1 MRRIPLRAIIPAGL
15 ALALLAGPLQAPAAA
30 QATVPITLTGASAT
44 SPSADV
50 TIAGRAVTITA
61 PGTYEIS
68 GTLNDGYLDV
78 DTSAS
83 GTVHLI
89 LNGAAITN
97 SSNAP
102 LQISDADDVVITLAA
117 GTTSRLT
124 DAATYVYPDP
134 DTDEP
139 NAALFSRAD
148 LRITGA
154 GALAVRG
161 NAYDG
166 ITSKDGLVIESG
178 TITVNAVDDGIRGKD
193 FLDITGGNVDVTAG
207 GDGIKSDDTEADRG
221 RLTIT
226 NGTVRVNAGDDAVKG
241 ENTVAISGGSVTV
254 TSSYE
259 AIESR
264 QITISG
270 GAVDVTAR
278 DDAINAVEDGY
289 GDFEVAPNAF
299 IRFTGGTTLV
309 NSSIDGIDSNGT
321 VTFAG
326 GTVVVSGPSSGSP
339 GEGAIDSN
347 GAVHFTGGTM
357 LGAGSTALA
366 VLSLPPT
373 TGQGWVAP
381 QLSSGQSAGTL
392 LHLVSG
398 GQVLVSYRAP
408 KAFREVVFSSN
419 RIQNGQTYEVYRG
432 GSLSGATTGGMATT
446 GGSIAG
452 ATRLMTVTAGQ
463 YRGGLVGWPPGG
475 PGWPPLPT
483 PSPTAPPPNPTTP
496 PPNPT
501 TPPPNPTTPP
511 PGAAGCTAT
520 YSILGQWQGGFQGDV
535 RVTAGSSAIRG
546 WRVTWTFANG
556 QTISQSWNAT
566 ITAAG
571 STVTATNVS
580 FNGSLG
586 AGASATFGFIGTWN
600 GSNTAPTLTCTAT

>member
-1 MRRIPLRAIIPAGL
+1 MKRIPLRAIVPLGL
-15 ALALLAGPLQAPAAA
+15 AVALTVGPLGAPATA

-68 GTLNDGYLDV
+68 GTLNDGYLNV
-78 DTSAS
+78 DTAAS
-83 GTVHLI
+83 GAVNLI
-89 LNGAAITN
+89 LNGAAISN

-102 LQISDADDVVITLAA
+102 LQVADADEVVITLAA
-117 GTTSRLT
+117 GTTSRLS
-124 DAATYVYPDP
+124 DATRYVYPDP
-134 DTDEP
+134 NTDEP
-139 NAALFSRAD
+139 DAALFSKSD
-148 LRITGA
+148 LRINGS
-154 GALAVRG
+154 GALIVQG

-166 ITSKDGLVIESG
+166 IVSKDGLIIESG

-193 FLDITGGNVDVTAG
+193 FLDINGGTIDVTAG
-207 GDGIKSDDTEADRG
+207 GDGIKSTDSDVDRG

-226 NGTVRVNAGDDAVKG
+226 NGSVRVNAGDDAIKG
-241 ENTVAISGGSVTV
+241 ENTVAISGGTVTV
-254 TSSYE
+254 TNSFE

-270 GAVDVTAR
+270 GTVNVTAR

-289 GDFEVAPNAF
+289 GDFDVAPNAF
-299 IRFTGGTTLV
+299 VRFTGGTTLV
-309 NSSIDGIDSNGT
+309 NSSIDGIDSNGS
-321 VTFAG
+321 VTFAA
-326 GTVVVSGPSSGSP
+326 GTVVVSGPATGSP

-347 GAVHFTGGTM
+347 GPVYFNGGTV
-357 LGAGSTALA
+357 LGAGSTSMA

-373 TGQGWVAP
+373 SGQGWVAP
-381 QLSSGQSAGTL
+381 QLSSSQPAGTL

-408 KAFREVVFSSN
+408 KNFREVVFSSN
-419 RIQNGQTYEVYRG
+419 RIQHGQTYEVYVG
-432 GSLSGATTGGMATT
+432 GSLTGTTTGGMATT

-452 ATRLMTVTAGQ
+452 ANRLMTVVAGQ

-475 PGWPPLPT
+475 PGWPPPPT
-483 PSPTAPPPNPTTP
+483 PTPTTPPPPNPTTP

-501 TPPPNPTTPP
+501 TPPPSTR
-511 PGAAGCTAT
+511 GCTAT
-520 YSILGQWQGGFQGDV
+520 YSVTNQWQGGFQGEV
-535 RVTAGSSAIRG
+535 QVTAGSSPITG

-556 QTISQSWNAT
+556 QTITQAWNAT
-566 ITAAG
+566 ISASG
-571 STVTATNVS
+571 SAVTATNVS

-586 AGASATFGFIGTWN
+586 AGGRTTFGFLGSWN
-600 GSNTAPTLTCTAT
+600 GSNTTPTLTCTAT

>member
-1 MRRIPLRAIIPAGL
+1 MKRIPLRAILPLGL
-15 ALALLAGPLQAPAAA
+15 AIALIAGPLEAPATA
-30 QATVPITLTGASAT
+30 QATVPITLTGSSAT
-44 SPSADV
+44 SSSADV

-61 PGTYEIS
+61 PGTYEIT
-68 GTLNDGYLDV
+68 GTLNDGYLNV

-83 GTVHLI
+83 GTVNLI
-89 LNGAAITN
+89 LNGATITN

-102 LQISDADDVVITLAA
+102 LQVADADQVVITLAA

-124 DAATYVYPDP
+124 DATSYVYPDP
-134 DTDEP
+134 STDEP
-139 NAALFSRAD
+139 NAALFSKAD
-148 LRITGA
+148 LRITGT

-161 NAYDG
+161 NANDG

-193 FLDITGGNVDVTAG
+193 FLDITGGNLDVTAG

-221 RLTIT
+221 RLAIT
-226 NGTVRVNAGDDAVKG
+226 NGTVRVNAGDDAIKG
-241 ENTVAISGGSVTV
+241 ENTVAISGGTVTV
-254 TSSYE
+254 TNSFE

-270 GAVDVTAR
+270 GTVNVTAR

-289 GDFEVAPNAF
+289 GDFDVAPNAF
-299 IRFTGGTTLV
+299 VRFTGGTTLV
-309 NSSIDGIDSNGT
+309 NSSIDGIDSNGS
-321 VTFAG
+321 VTFAA
-326 GTVVVSGPSSGSP
+326 GTVVVSGPSTGSP

-347 GAVHFTGGTM
+347 GPVYFNGGTV
-357 LGAGSTALA
+357 LGAGSTSMA

-373 TGQGWVAP
+373 AGQGWVAP
-381 QLSSGQSAGTL
+381 QLSSSQPAGAL

-398 GQVLVSYRAP
+398 GQVLASYRAP
-408 KAFREVVFSSN
+408 KNFREVVFSSN
-419 RIQNGQTYEVYRG
+419 RIQHGQTYEVYLG
-432 GSLSGATTGGMATT
+432 GSLTGTTIGGMATT

-452 ATRLMTVTAGQ
+452 ATRLMTVIAGQ

-475 PGWPPLPT
+475 PGWPPPT
-483 PSPTAPPPNPTTP
+483 TPPPTTPPPTTP

-501 TPPPNPTTPP
+501 TPPPSA
-511 PGAAGCTAT
+511 GGCTAT
-520 YSILGQWQGGFQGDV
+520 YSIVGQWQGGFQGDV
-535 RVTAGSSAIRG
+535 RITAGSSAING

-566 ITAAG
+566 ISASG
-571 STVTATNVS
+571 SAVTATNVS

>member
-1 MRRIPLRAIIPAGL
+1 MTRIPLRAVLPAGL
-15 ALALLAGPLQAPAAA
+15 AIALIAGPLGAPATA

-50 TIAGRAVTITA
+50 SIAGRAVTITA
-61 PGTYEIS
+61 PGTYEIT
-68 GTLNDGYLDV
+68 GTLNDGYLNV
-78 DTSAS
+78 DTSAP
-83 GTVHLI
+83 GTVELI

-97 SSNAP
+97 SSNAA
-102 LQISDADDVVITLAA
+102 LQVADADEVVITLAA

-124 DAATYVYPDP
+124 DATRYVYPDP
-134 DTDEP
+134 SIDEP
-139 NAALFSRAD
+139 NAALFSKSD
-148 LRITGA
+148 LRITGS
-154 GALAVRG
+154 GALSVRG

-193 FLDITGGNVDVTAG
+193 FLDITGGNIDVTAG
-207 GDGIKSDDTEADRG
+207 GDGIKSDDDEAGRG
-221 RLTIT
+221 RLAIT
-226 NGTVRVNAGDDAVKG
+226 NGTVRVTAGDDAIKG

-254 TSSYE
+254 TNSYE
-259 AIESR
+259 AIESK

-270 GAVDVTAR
+270 GSVNVTAR

-289 GDFEVAPNAF
+289 GDFDVAPNAF
-299 IRFTGGTTLV
+299 VRFTGGTTIV
-309 NSSIDGIDSNGT
+309 NSSIDGIDSNGS

-326 GTVVVSGPSSGSP
+326 GTVVVSGPSTGSP
-339 GEGAIDSN
+339 GEGALDSN
-347 GAVHFTGGTM
+347 GPVYFNGGTM
-357 LGAGSTALA
+357 LGAGSTSMA

-381 QLSSGQSAGTL
+381 QLSSSQGAGTL

-408 KAFREVVFSSN
+408 KSFREVVFSSN
-419 RIQNGQTYEVYRG
+419 RIQHGQTYEVYLG
-432 GSLSGATTGGMATT
+432 GSLSGTTIGGMATT

-475 PGWPPLPT
+475 PGWPP
-483 PSPTAPPPNPTTP
+483 PTTP

-511 PGAAGCTAT
+511 PGARGCTAT
-520 YSILGQWQGGFQGDV
+520 YSIQNQWQGGFQGEV
-535 RVTAGSSAIRG
+535 RVTAGSSPISG

-556 QTISQSWNAT
+556 QTITQSWNAT
-566 ITAAG
+566 ISASG
-571 STVTATNVS
+571 SAVTASNVS

-586 AGASATFGFIGTWN
+586 AGGSTTFGFLGSWN
-600 GSNTAPTLTCTAT
+600 GSNSAPTLTCTAS

>member
-1 MRRIPLRAIIPAGL
+1 MKRIPLRAILPVGL
-15 ALALLAGPLQAPAAA
+15 AIALIAGPLGAPAIA

-68 GTLNDGYLDV
+68 GTLNDGYLNV

-83 GTVHLI
+83 GAVELI
-89 LNGAAITN
+89 LNGATISN

-102 LQISDADDVVITLAA
+102 LQVADADQVVITLAA
-117 GTTSRLT
+117 GTTNRLS
-124 DAATYVYPDP
+124 DATSYVYPDP
-134 DTDEP
+134 STDEP
-139 NAALFSRAD
+139 NAALFSKAD
-148 LRITGA
+148 LRITGT

-193 FLDITGGNVDVTAG
+193 FLDITGGNIDVTAG
-207 GDGIKSDDTEADRG
+207 GDGIRSDDTEADRG
-221 RLTIT
+221 RLAIS
-226 NGTVRVNAGDDAVKG
+226 NGTVRVNAGDDAIKG
-241 ENTVAISGGSVTV
+241 ENTVAISGGTVTV
-254 TSSYE
+254 SNSYE

-270 GAVDVTAR
+270 GSVDVTAR
-278 DDAINAVEDGY
+278 DDAINAVEEGY
-289 GDFEVAPNAF
+289 GDFDVAPNAF
-299 IRFTGGTTLV
+299 VRFTGGTTLV
-309 NSSIDGIDSNGT
+309 NSSIDGIDSNGS
-321 VTFAG
+321 VTFAA
-326 GTVVVSGPSSGSP
+326 GTVVVSGPSTGSP

-347 GAVHFTGGTM
+347 GPVHFNGGTV
-357 LGAGSTALA
+357 LGAGSTSMA

-373 TGQGWVAP
+373 SGQGWVAP
-381 QLSSGQSAGTL
+381 QLSSSQPAGTL

-398 GQVLVSYRAP
+398 GQVLASYRAP
-408 KAFREVVFSSN
+408 KNFREVVFSSN
-419 RIQNGQTYEVYRG
+419 RIQHGQTYEVYRG
-432 GSLSGATTGGMATT
+432 GSLSGTTIGGMATS

-475 PGWPPLPT
+475 PGWPPPT
-483 PSPTAPPPNPTTP
+483 TPPPSPTTP

-501 TPPPNPTTPP
+501 TPPPSA
-511 PGAAGCTAT
+511 GGCTAT
-520 YSILGQWQGGFQGDV
+520 YSVAGQWQGGFQGEV
-535 RVTAGSSAIRG
+535 RVTAGSSAING

-556 QTISQSWNAT
+556 QTISQAWNAT
-566 ITAAG
+566 ISASG
-571 STVTATNVS
+571 SAVTATNVS

-586 AGASATFGFIGTWN
+586 AGASATFGFLGSWN

>member
-1 MRRIPLRAIIPAGL
+1 MRRIPLRAVLPAGL
-15 ALALLAGPLQAPAAA
+15 AIALIAGPLQTPAVA

-61 PGTYEIS
+61 PGTYEIT
-68 GTLNDGYLDV
+68 GTLNDGYLNV

-83 GTVHLI
+83 GIVNLI

-97 SSNAP
+97 SSNSP
-102 LQISDADDVVITLAA
+102 LQVTDADEVVITLAA

-134 DTDEP
+134 STDEP

-148 LRITGA
+148 LRITGS
-154 GALAVRG
+154 GALTVRG

-166 ITSKDGLVIESG
+166 ITSKDGLVIDSG

-193 FLDITGGNVDVTAG
+193 YLDITGGNLDVTAG
-207 GDGIKSDDTEADRG
+207 GDGIRSDDTEADRG

-226 NGTVRVNAGDDAVKG
+226 NGTVRVNAGDDAIKG
-241 ENTVAISGGSVTV
+241 ENTVAISGGTVTV
-254 TSSYE
+254 TNSYE

-264 QITISG
+264 QVTISG
-270 GAVDVTAR
+270 GTVNVTAR

-289 GDFEVAPNAF
+289 GDFDVAPNAF
-299 IRFTGGTTLV
+299 VRFTGGTTIV
-309 NSSIDGIDSNGT
+309 SSSIDGIDSNGT

-373 TGQGWVAP
+373 SGQGWVAP
-381 QLSSGQSAGTL
+381 QLSSSQPANTL

-398 GQVLVSYRAP
+398 GQVLASYRSP
-408 KAFREVVFSSN
+408 KNFREVVFSSN
-419 RIQNGQTYEVYRG
+419 RIQHGQTYEVYLG
-432 GSLSGATTGGMATT
+432 GSLTGSTIAGMATT

-463 YRGGLVGWPPGG
+463 YRGGLVGWPPG
-475 PGWPPLPT
+475 PGWPPPPPT
-483 PSPTAPPPNPTTP
+483 PTPP

-511 PGAAGCTAT
+511 PGGGGCTAT
-520 YSILGQWQGGFQGDV
+520 YSVVGQWQGGFQGDV
-535 RVTAGSSAIRG
+535 RVTAGSAAISG
-546 WRVTWTFANG
+546 WRVNWTFANG
-556 QTISQSWNAT
+556 QTITQSWNAT
-566 ITAAG
+566 INTSG
-571 STVTATNVS
+571 SAVTATNVS
-580 FNGSLG
+580 FNGALG
-586 AGASATFGFIGTWN
+586 AGASTTFGFLGNWN

>member
-1 MRRIPLRAIIPAGL
+1 MKRIPLRAIVPVGL
-15 ALALLAGPLQAPAAA
+15 AVALTVGPLGAPATA

-68 GTLNDGYLDV
+68 GTLNDGYLNV
-78 DTSAS
+78 DTAAS
-83 GTVHLI
+83 GAVNLI

-102 LQISDADDVVITLAA
+102 LQVADADEVVITLAA
-117 GTTSRLT
+117 GTTSRLS
-124 DAATYVYPDP
+124 DATRYVYPDP
-134 DTDEP
+134 NTDEP
-139 NAALFSRAD
+139 NAALFSKAD
-148 LRITGA
+148 LRINGT
-154 GALAVRG
+154 GALAVQG

-193 FLDITGGNVDVTAG
+193 FLDITGGSLDVTAG
-207 GDGIKSDDTEADRG
+207 GDGIKSDDTEAGRG

-226 NGTVRVNAGDDAVKG
+226 NGTVRVNAGDDAIKG
-241 ENTVAISGGSVTV
+241 ENTVAISGGTVTV
-254 TSSYE
+254 TNSYE

-264 QITISG
+264 QVTISG
-270 GAVDVTAR
+270 GTVNVTAR

-289 GDFEVAPNAF
+289 GDFDVAPNAF
-299 IRFTGGTTLV
+299 VRFTGGTTLV
-309 NSSIDGIDSNGT
+309 NSSIDGIDSNGS
-321 VTFAG
+321 VTFAA
-326 GTVVVSGPSSGSP
+326 GTVVVSGPSTGSP

-347 GAVHFTGGTM
+347 GPVYFNGGTV
-357 LGAGSTALA
+357 LGAGSTSMA

-373 TGQGWVAP
+373 SGQGWVAP
-381 QLSSGQSAGTL
+381 QLSSSQPAGTL

-398 GQVLVSYRAP
+398 GQVLASYRAP
-408 KAFREVVFSSN
+408 KNFREVVFSSN
-419 RIQNGQTYEVYRG
+419 RIQHGQTYEIYLG
-432 GSLSGATTGGMATT
+432 GSLTGTTIGGMATT

-475 PGWPPLPT
+475 PGWPPPT
-483 PSPTAPPPNPTTP
+483 TPPPTTP

-511 PGAAGCTAT
+511 PSARGCTAT
-520 YSILGQWQGGFQGDV
+520 YSVASQWQGGFQADV
-535 RVTAGSSAIRG
+535 RVTAGSSAING

-566 ITAAG
+566 ISASG
-571 STVTATNVS
+571 SAVTATNVS
-580 FNGSLG
+580 FNGSLA
-586 AGASATFGFIGTWN
+586 AGASTTFGFLGTWN
-600 GSNTAPTLTCTAT
+600 GSNAAPTLTCTAT

>member
-1 MRRIPLRAIIPAGL
+1 MKRIPLRAIVPAGL
-15 ALALLAGPLQAPAAA
+15 AVALITGPLPAPAAA
-30 QATVPITLTGASAT
+30 QATVPITLTGTSAT

-61 PGTYEIS
+61 PGTYEVT

-78 DTSAS
+78 DAS
-83 GTVHLI
+83 GTVNLI

-102 LQISDADDVVITLAA
+102 LQVTDADQVVITLAA

-124 DAATYVYPDP
+124 DATNYVYPDP

-148 LRITGA
+148 LRITGT
-154 GALAVRG
+154 GALTVRG

-193 FLDITGGNVDVTAG
+193 FLDITGGNIDVTAG
-207 GDGIKSDDTEADRG
+207 GDGIRSDDTEADRG

-241 ENTVAISGGSVTV
+241 ENTVDISGGTVTV
-254 TSSYE
+254 TNSYE

-264 QITISG
+264 QVTISG
-270 GAVDVTAR
+270 GTVNVTAR

-299 IRFTGGTTLV
+299 ARFTGGTTLV

-339 GEGAIDSN
+339 GEGAIDAN

-373 TGQGWVAP
+373 SGQGWAAP
-381 QLSSGQSAGTL
+381 QLSSSQPAGTL

-408 KAFREVVFSSN
+408 KTFREVVFSSN
-419 RIQNGQTYEVYRG
+419 RIQNGQNYDVYLG
-432 GSLSGATTGGMATT
+432 GSLSGPTTGGMATT

-452 ATRLMTVTAGQ
+452 ANRLMTVTAGQ

-475 PGWPPLPT
+475 PGWPPPPNPT
-483 PSPTAPPPNPTTP
+483 TPPPNPTTP

-511 PGAAGCTAT
+511 PGAGGCTAT
-520 YSILGQWQGGFQGDV
+520 YSVVGQWQGGFQGDV

-566 ITAAG
+566 INASG
-571 STVTATNVS
+571 SAVTATNVS

-586 AGASATFGFIGTWN
+586 AGASTTFGFIGTWN
-600 GSNTAPTLTCTAT
+600 GSNATPSLTCTAT

>member
-1 MRRIPLRAIIPAGL
+1 MRRIPLRAVLPAGL
-15 ALALLAGPLQAPAAA
+15 AIALIAGPLQAPAVA

-44 SPSADV
+44 SPSANV

-61 PGTYEIS
+61 PGTYEIT
-68 GTLNDGYLDV
+68 GTLNDGYLNV

-83 GTVHLI
+83 GIVNLI
-89 LNGAAITN
+89 LNGAVITN

-102 LQISDADDVVITLAA
+102 LQVTDADEAVITLAA

-134 DTDEP
+134 STDEP

-148 LRITGA
+148 LRITGS
-154 GALAVRG
+154 GALTVRG

-166 ITSKDGLVIESG
+166 ITSKDGLVIDSG
-178 TITVNAVDDGIRGKD
+178 TITVDAVDDGIRGKD
-193 FLDITGGNVDVTAG
+193 FLDVTGGNLDVTAG

-226 NGTVRVNAGDDAVKG
+226 NGTVRVDAGDDAIKG
-241 ENTVAISGGSVTV
+241 ENTVDISGGTVTV
-254 TSSYE
+254 TNSYE

-264 QITISG
+264 QVTISG
-270 GAVDVTAR
+270 GTVNVTAR

-289 GDFEVAPNAF
+289 GDFDVAPNAF
-299 IRFTGGTTLV
+299 VRFTGGTTIV
-309 NSSIDGIDSNGT
+309 SSSIDGVDSNGT

-373 TGQGWVAP
+373 SGQGWVAP
-381 QLSSGQSAGTL
+381 QLSSSQPANTL

-398 GQVLVSYRAP
+398 GQVLASYRSP
-408 KAFREVVFSSN
+408 KNFREVVFSSN
-419 RIQNGQTYEVYRG
+419 RIQHGQTYEVYLG
-432 GSLSGATTGGMATT
+432 GSLTGSTIAGMATT

-463 YRGGLVGWPPGG
+463 YRGGLVGWPPG
-475 PGWPPLPT
+475 PGWPPPPQPT
-483 PSPTAPPPNPTTP
+483 PTPP

-511 PGAAGCTAT
+511 PGGGGCTAT
-520 YSILGQWQGGFQGDV
+520 YSVVGQWQGGFQGDV
-535 RVTAGSSAIRG
+535 RVTAGSSAING

-566 ITAAG
+566 INASG
-571 STVTATNVS
+571 SAVTATNVS
-580 FNGSLG
+580 FNGALG
-586 AGASATFGFIGTWN
+586 AGASTTFGFLGTWN
-600 GSNTAPTLTCTAT
+600 GSNATPALTCTAT